1 MADGGIQ
8 NSGNITKALALGA
21 SAVMCGSM
29 FAGTEEA
36 PGEFFMYEGK
46 RVKRYRGMGSLEAMS
61 QGSDKRYFA
70 SQAKVKVAQ
79 GVSGT
84 VPDKGPLATY
94 IPYLRQGIAHGFQD
108 MGVRDLDEMTSR
120 AASGAIRVELR
131 SPAAQKEGG
140 VHGLHNYVL
149 RTHAQA

>member
-1 MADGGIQ
+1 MR
-8 NSGNITKALALGA
+8 L
-21 SAVMCGSM
+21 
-29 FAGTEEA
+29 
-36 PGEFFMYEGK
+36 
-46 RVKRYRGMGSLEAMS
+46 KRYRGMGSLEAMS